1 MIKVL
6 DRNFSATRS
15 CPIDDMTVV
24 GKRTPLFGGTKCKG
38 RANVSLLLSAYK
50 PEVIT
55 IGYFYS

>member
-24 GKRTPLFGGTKCKG
+24 GKRTPLFGVQSAKG
-38 RANVSLLLSAYK
+38 GQMFLFCCLPA
-50 PEVIT
+50 VIT